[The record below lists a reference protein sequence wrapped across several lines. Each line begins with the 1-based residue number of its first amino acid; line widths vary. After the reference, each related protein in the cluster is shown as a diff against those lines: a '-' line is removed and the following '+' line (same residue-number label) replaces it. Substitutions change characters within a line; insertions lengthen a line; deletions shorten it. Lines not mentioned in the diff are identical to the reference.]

1 MVLRGIGGSVSESR
15 RGPKTVSVSS
25 ALSLVYREEKERW
38 RSSSDAVVGAPPPLL
53 TRVWSR
59 STSRQ
64 GRRSCSASGFRL
76 GSVSMVRR
84 FP

>member
-25 ALSLVYREEKERW
+25 ALSQERW